1 MLQLLAAD
9 AHGPLIALGDAHFMT
24 AALHLLAGVLG
35 GIQGFISLLIVL
47 PALDVVILGKDRVG
61 EGEGKG
67 YDLQPR
73 AKVQLQGQQSKGPG
87 HCFPMP
93 TATILVAS
101 QVTLST
107 QALPAAC
114 PRPLAPNPCPES
126 LLALSLSSL
135 FLTPHPTLNAA
146 GKEKLG

>member
-1 MLQLLAAD
+1 MSQRNIPRSLQGHNQDLPSG
-9 AHGPLIALGDAHFMT
+9 HKSSWVSVTFPCKGHVT
-24 AALHLLAGVLG
+24 
-35 GIQGFISLLIVL
+35 FISLLIVL

-114 PRPLAPNPCPES
+114 PRPLAPNPYPES

-135 FLTPHPTLNAA
+135 FLTPHLTLNAA